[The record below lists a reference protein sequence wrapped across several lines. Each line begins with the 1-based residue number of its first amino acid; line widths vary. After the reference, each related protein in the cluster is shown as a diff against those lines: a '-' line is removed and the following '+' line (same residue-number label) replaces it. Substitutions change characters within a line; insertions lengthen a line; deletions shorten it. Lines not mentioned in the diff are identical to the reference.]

1 MLEKASHSSLVEGV
15 IEQIEKAIVDRTFEP
30 GERLPSPQDLQESL
44 GISRG
49 TLREA
54 LRVLEQKGL
63 IEIKPGVGGGAVVKA
78 VTTEQMSQGLALLIR
93 YQRVSLNHIAEFRES
108 VEGSV
113 AALAADRSTKKDIE
127 RLKGLLKEAHKHLE
141 EGASHWD
148 AFIQIDEQLHLALAH
163 ITDNPLYISIERT
176 VHENIHRYY
185 TKFLPWKET
194 VMREN
199 YQDLCDIVAAVEERD
214 GARARTLAQRHV
226 HRFHQYMEENVQK
239 AQST

>member
-1 MLEKASHSSLVEGV
+1 VLEKASHSSLVEGV
-15 IEQIEKAIVDRTFEP
+15 IEQIEESIVDRTFKP
-30 GERLPSPQDLQESL
+30 GEKLPSPKDLQESL

-54 LRVLEQKGL
+54 LRVLEQKSL

-93 YQRVSLNHIAEFRES
+93 YQRVSLNHIAEFRDS

-113 AALAADRSTKKDIE
+113 AALAAERATKEDIQH
-127 RLKGLLKEAHKHLE
+127 LKELLKEAQKHLE

-148 AFIQIDEQLHLALAH
+148 AFIRVDEQLHLALAR
-163 ITDNPLYISIERT
+163 ITGNPLYISIERT

-185 TKFLPWKET
+185 KEFLPWKENI
-194 VMREN
+194 MREN
-199 YQDLCDIVAAVEERD
+199 YQDLCDIVAAVEDGD
-214 GARARTLAQRHV
+214 GAQACTLGQSHV
-226 HRFHQYMEENVQK
+226 HRFHQYMEEKRRQEK
-239 AQST
+239 

>member
-78 VTTEQMSQGLALLIR
+78 VTTEQVSQGLALLIR
-93 YQRVSLNHIAEFRES
+93 YQRVSLNHIAEFRNS

-113 AALAADRSTKKDIE
+113 AALAAERATKEDIQH
-127 RLKGLLKEAHKHLE
+127 LKGLLKEAQKHLE

-148 AFIQIDEQLHLALAH
+148 AFIRVDEQLHLALAH
-163 ITDNPLYISIERT
+163 ITGNPLYISIEQT

-185 TKFLPWKET
+185 TKFLPWKEN
-194 VMREN
+194 VVREN
-199 YQDLCDIVAAVEERD
+199 YQDLCDIVAAIED
-214 GARARTLAQRHV
+214 GNGVRARTLAQSHV
-226 HRFHQYMEENVQK
+226 YRFHQYMEENVQK
-239 AQST
+239 AQGT

>member
-93 YQRVSLNHIAEFRES
+93 YQRVSLNHIAEFRDS

-127 RLKGLLKEAHKHLE
+127 RLKGLLKEAHKHLK
-141 EGASHWD
+141 EGPSHWD
-148 AFIQIDEQLHLALAH
+148 AFIRVDEQLHLELAR
-163 ITDNPLYISIERT
+163 ITGNPLYIFIERT

-185 TKFLPWKET
+185 KKFLPWKKN
-194 VMREN
+194 VMKEN
-199 YQDLCDIVAAVEERD
+199 YQDLCDIVVAIEERD
-214 GARARTLAQRHV
+214 GARASSLAQSHV
-226 HRFHQYMEENVQK
+226 HRFHQYMEEKRRQG
-239 AQST
+239 Q

>member
-1 MLEKASHSSLVEGV
+1 VLEKASHSSLVEGV

-30 GERLPSPQDLQESL
+30 GERLPPPQDLQKSL

-63 IEIKPGVGGGAVVKA
+63 IEIKPGVGGGAVIKA

-93 YQRVSLNHIAEFRES
+93 YQRVSLNHIAEFRGS

-113 AALAADRSTKKDIE
+113 AALAAERATRKDIE
-127 RLKGLLKEAHKHLE
+127 RLKVLLKEAHKHLE
-141 EGASHWD
+141 EGAPHWD
-148 AFIQIDEQLHLALAH
+148 AFIRIDEQLHLALAR
-163 ITDNPLYISIERT
+163 ITGNPLYISIEQT

-185 TKFLPWKET
+185 KKSLPWKES

-199 YQDLCDIVAAVEERD
+199 YQDLCDIVAAVEHGDRD
-214 GARARTLAQRHV
+214 RARSLAQSHV
-226 HRFHQYMEENVQK
+226 HRFHQYMEKKRREEQ
-239 AQST
+239 

>member
-15 IEQIEKAIVDRTFEP
+15 IEQIEEAIVDRTFKP
-30 GERLPSPQDLQESL
+30 GEKLPSPEDLQESL

-63 IEIKPGVGGGAVVKA
+63 IEIKPGVGGGAVVKT
-78 VTTEQMSQGLALLIR
+78 VSTEQMSQGLALLIR
-93 YQRVSLNHIAEFRES
+93 YQRVSLNHIAEFRDS

-113 AALAADRSTKKDIE
+113 AALAAERATKEDIE
-127 RLKGLLKEAHKHLE
+127 RLKGLLKEAHKHLG

-148 AFIQIDEQLHLALAH
+148 AFIRVDEQLHLALAH
-163 ITDNPLYISIERT
+163 ITDNPLYISIERI

-185 TKFLPWKET
+185 KKFLPWKEN

-199 YQDLCDIVAAVEERD
+199 YQDLCDIVAALEDRD
-214 GARARTLAQRHV
+214 GARACALAKSHV
-226 HRFHQYMEENVQK
+226 HRFHQHMEEK
-239 AQST
+239 RKKE

>member
-30 GERLPSPQDLQESL
+30 GERLPSPQDLQKSL

-93 YQRVSLNHIAEFRES
+93 YQRISLDHIAEFRDS

-113 AALAADRSTKKDIE
+113 AALAAERAKKEDIE
-127 RLKGLLKEAHKHLE
+127 RLKELLKEARKHLE
-141 EGASHWD
+141 GGASHWD
-148 AFIQIDEQLHLALAH
+148 AFIRVDEQLHLALAH
-163 ITDNPLYISIERT
+163 ITGNPLYISIEQT

-185 TKFLPWKET
+185 MKFLPWKET
-194 VMREN
+194 VMGEN
-199 YQDLCDIVAAVEERD
+199 YQDLCDIVAAVEHGD
-214 GARARTLAQRHV
+214 GVRARSLAQSHV
-226 HRFHQYMEENVQK
+226 HRFHQYMEKNAQK
-239 AQST
+239 AQGT